1 MEQNRLAVPL
11 VLLVV
16 LLLKKADIFISSSTK
31 LDDRIF
37 VPSSN
42 LNKRENAK
50 ENARC
55 LQRSTPWY
63 NTAWHKYSP
72 GQPGLGTLPA
82 QRGWPRRP
90 PETPSKVI
98 HSVIPLRCLSAAL
111 LDTCLWSLSRGQ
123 GLLLQKKPNF
133 PGRNPRSQPFRDYWS
148 ILTEVFALDVI
159 FEHFEMF

>member
-72 GQPGLGTLPA
+72 GQPGLGTLPE

-90 PETPSKVI
+90 PETHSKVI
-98 HSVIPLRCLSAAL
+98 HSIIPLRCLSLSLQHFWTLASDHSAEGRVYSFKKSQTFLAEIPGASHLETTGPYSRKYL
-111 LDTCLWSLSRGQ
+111 L
-123 GLLLQKKPNF
+123 
-133 PGRNPRSQPFRDYWS
+133 
-148 ILTEVFALDVI
+148 
-159 FEHFEMF
+159 